1 MSEISAAGMRAAN
14 ALAGLRW
21 NTNDEIREAAV
32 VIDRDCHIRKVI
44 GFGEALAEWLE
55 TPDKDRG
62 QSAAYM
68 AAELRHVIALL
79 TE

>member
-1 MSEISAAGMRAAN
+1 MADTVGAERQVDS
-14 ALAGLRW
+14 
-21 NTNDEIREAAV
+21 
-32 VIDRDCHIRKVI
+32 IRKVI

-79 TE
+79 TSEGERYGSRGCGE